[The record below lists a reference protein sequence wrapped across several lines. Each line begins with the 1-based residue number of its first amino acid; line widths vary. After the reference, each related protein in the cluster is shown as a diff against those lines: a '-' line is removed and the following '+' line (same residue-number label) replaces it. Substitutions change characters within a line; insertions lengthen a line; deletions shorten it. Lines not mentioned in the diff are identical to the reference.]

1 MPAPNTLEEL
11 VGHIQS
17 RFPGLTPQFKVG
29 ARYLID
35 HPIQVSTLSARKLAS
50 LARVQPATLVRLA
63 QHLGYPGWDAMKAV
77 FVRDF
82 HPLPESYTA
91 RAQSLVQHP
100 KSVQT
105 AWETATAQ
113 HGRNL
118 SLLGPTNQA
127 AMAQAVNQ
135 LQGAT
140 RILIA
145 GFRSCYPAA
154 FSLGYLCNLFRSDVH
169 VLHNTGGTM
178 DLDLHHLRGS
188 DTVVLMSYAPYS
200 AEVLVVA
207 DAARAEGC
215 HIIVL
220 SDSAVAPIALRAD
233 TLLLFH
239 THGNSFF
246 PTTVALHAL
255 VEMLA
260 QQLLVS
266 GGKGAVDQLART
278 ESRLRTT
285 KAYLDNR

>member
-1 MPAPNTLEEL
+1 MPTPGTLEEL

-17 RFPGLTPQFKVG
+17 RFPELTPQFKIG

-50 LARVQPATLVRLA
+50 LAHVQPATLVRLA
-63 QHLGYPGWDAMKAV
+63 QYLGYPGWDAMKAV
-77 FVRDF
+77 FVRDVQV
-82 HPLPESYTA
+82 LPDSYTA
-91 RAQSLVQHP
+91 RAQSLVHHP
-100 KSVQT
+100 ESART

-118 SLLGPTNQA
+118 SMLGAANRG
-127 AMAQAVNQ
+127 AMAQAVRQ
-135 LQGAT
+135 LQGAA

-169 VLHNTGGTM
+169 VLHNTGGAM
-178 DLDLHHLRGS
+178 DMDLHHLRRS

-207 DAARAEGC
+207 DAARAAGC
-215 HIIVL
+215 PIIVL
-220 SDSAVAPIALRAD
+220 CDSPVAPIALHAD
-233 TLLLFH
+233 TMLLLH
-239 THGNSFF
+239 THGNSYF

-266 GGKGAVDQLART
+266 GGESAADQLART
-278 ESRLRTT
+278 ESHLRTT
-285 KAYLDNR
+285 K

>member
-1 MPAPNTLEEL
+1 
-11 VGHIQS
+11 
-17 RFPGLTPQFKVG
+17 
-29 ARYLID
+29 
-35 HPIQVSTLSARKLAS
+35 
-50 LARVQPATLVRLA
+50 LVRLA

-82 HPLPESYTA
+82 HPLPESYAA

-118 SLLGPTNQA
+118 SMLGPTNQA

-285 KAYLDNR
+285 KAYL

>member
-105 AWETATAQ
+105 AWETASAQ